1 VTGASYHRHEQALW
15 REGIDRVLVH
25 LPAGEGVRSF
35 ELGGAE
41 ALVWLSLDEPT
52 GNAELAQR
60 LADFAAV
67 DAVDAALANLRA
79 EGLLK
84 Q

>member
-1 VTGASYHRHEQALW
+1 MTGASYRRHEQALW

-52 GNAELAQR
+52 GNVELAQR